1 MIIDNPH
8 VMRELI
14 DETKPYFTHP
24 GAEEIYTKKSHEM
37 DAYADRFAQFADR
50 VWQNEYIKGQAK
62 PSIQEA
68 EEGLAESINR
78 AQQERLGAIVMGLS
92 ANRENP

>member
-14 DETKPYFTHP
+14 EETKPYFTHL
-24 GAEEIYTKKSHEM
+24 GAEEIYTTKSHEM
-37 DAYADRFAQFADR
+37 DAYAERFAQFADW
-50 VWQNEYIKGQAK
+50 VWENEYIKGQAR

-78 AQQERLGAIVMGLS
+78 SQQDTFGAMAMRLS
-92 ANRENP
+92 AGRENP

>member
-14 DETKPYFTHP
+14 EETKPRFTHP
-24 GAEEIYTKKSHEM
+24 GAEEIYTQKNREM
-37 DAYADRFAQFADR
+37 DAYAERFAKLADR
-50 VWQNEYIKGQAK
+50 VWQNEYMKGQAE
-62 PSIQEA
+62 PTIREA

-78 AQQERLGAIVMGLS
+78 SQQDMFEAMAMRVS
-92 ANRENP
+92 TNRPNP

>member
-14 DETKPYFTHP
+14 EETKPYFTHP
-24 GAEEIYTKKSHEM
+24 GAEEIYTTKSDEM
-37 DAYADRFAQFADR
+37 DAYAGNFAELADT
-50 VWQNEYIKGQAK
+50 VWQNEYIKGQAR

-68 EEGLAESINR
+68 EEGLAQSINR
-78 AQQERLGAIVMGLS
+78 SQQDTFGAMIMRLS
-92 ANRENP
+92 PNREHL

>member
-14 DETKPYFTHP
+14 EETKPYFTHP

-37 DAYADRFAQFADR
+37 DAYAERFAQFADR
-50 VWQNEYIKGQAK
+50 VWQGEYINGQAE
-62 PSIQEA
+62 SRVQET
-68 EEGLAESINR
+68 
-78 AQQERLGAIVMGLS
+78 ERRSDSWDSGGVHGDLTS
-92 ANRENP
+92 AV

>member
-14 DETKPYFTHP
+14 EETKPYFTHP

-37 DAYADRFAQFADR
+37 DGYAERFAQFADR
-50 VWQNEYIKGQAK
+50 VWENEYIKGQAR

-78 AQQERLGAIVMGLS
+78 SQQDTFGAMIMRLS
-92 ANRENP
+92 PDRENP